1 MARRPDVR
9 KRAEWRTRLDRFSRS
24 GVTVARFCDGER
36 VSVASFYRWRKV
48 LGPVAERRRGRRRS
62 RRRGPAPSGVFRQIE
77 VASAPPA
84 LVPAWA
90 ASAEVVAASR
100 VSIHL
105 PCGTR
110 IEVDAEHLDAVR
122 AVIAEVARVERGTE
136 AARVDGGA
144 RRTADGRGREA
155 GIASC

>member
-1 MARRPDVR
+1 MARRPDAR
-9 KRAEWRTRLDRFSRS
+9 KRAEWRTRFDRFSRS
-24 GVTVARFCDGER
+24 GVTVPRFCDEER

-48 LGPVAERRRGRRRS
+48 LGPLAERRRGRRRS
-62 RRRGPAPSGVFRQIE
+62 RRRGSAPSGVFREIE

-84 LVPAWA
+84 VVPAGAAVVGA
-90 ASAEVVAASR
+90 ASAEVPSGQIASAEIVAASR

-122 AVIAEVARVERGTE
+122 VVVGEVARAHRSFQIGTP
-136 AARVDGGA
+136 
-144 RRTADGRGREA
+144 
-155 GIASC
+155 SC